1 MTVMKR
7 ITVILFLLVVLSSCF
22 LSSQYRKT
30 TFMYST
36 GSKFY
41 SIPIIV
47 PKGYTKERTEVDS
60 SGNTILSYTYGEKTT
75 FYVAHL
81 EDSSKQ
87 LQPIDK
93 KQNKQQIDS
102 VTGLV
107 MYKGLDSNA
116 LFWKEIQGQ
125 NFRTGYRYV
134 PKSSEN
140 KFDSAA
146 NYCALQTIT
155 RNGF

>member
-1 MTVMKR
+1 
-7 ITVILFLLVVLSSCF
+7 
-22 LSSQYRKT
+22 
-30 TFMYST
+30 
-36 GSKFY
+36 
-41 SIPIIV
+41 V

-93 KQNKQQIDS
+93 QQHPQQIDS

-107 MYKGLDSNA
+107 TYKGLDSNA
-116 LFWKEIQGQ
+116 LFWKEIYNQ
-125 NFRTGYRYV
+125 NFRMGYRFV
-134 PKSSEN
+134 SKSSEN
-140 KFDSAA
+140 RFDSAA
-146 NYCALQTIT
+146 NYCALQTMT
-155 RNGF
+155 HNGF

>member
-1 MTVMKR
+1 MGAK
-7 ITVILFLLVVLSSCF
+7 S
-22 LSSQYRKT
+22 
-30 TFMYST
+30 YSV
-36 GSKFY
+36 
-41 SIPIIV
+41 PIIV

-81 EDSSKQ
+81 QDSSKQ

-93 KQNKQQIDS
+93 QQNQPQIDS

-116 LFWKEIQGQ
+116 LFWKELQGQ

-146 NYCALQTIT
+146 NYCALQTRA